1 LTPSATVAR
10 LLGFRTLRAGAALWL
25 PFVPVAAVLLAVA
38 AMPFVGLQELESALF
53 GVLGLVL
60 VPPAVLFAAGVRWRR
75 VAPVRSRSVVRV
87 VLLGLLLL
95 FFEVVWYRSFVDRPW
110 WAVPVMGDPYAVGI
124 GVAGI
129 GVAWIL
135 TLAFLAGCR
144 VSWRKT
150 LRWVLVLPVALLVQA
165 LAFLVLFFP
174 SSLQESA
181 IIAAFLAA
189 APAGLYLA
197 ARVAPRHRRHRRL
210 AILLLA
216 VLWLTWLSAVTVG
229 KDLPYWLGLACAL
242 AVLGGASLAWNHA
255 DALRRRTSAP
265 NASGGHRYKGTA
277 PFQDDPVDRRVF
289 FGRETESRSLLHL
302 VLAEPLVV
310 LFAKSGLGKSSLI
323 NAGLV
328 EPLRERNHLPMVVR
342 LSDRRKGPVGS
353 LLAGV
358 RQAADEAAVERVGG
372 EPADMVDLFSGA
384 EFWSP
389 NDELLH
395 PVLVV
400 DQFEELFTLHS
411 PDARGDFIR
420 QLAELMQGAR
430 QSRAGR
436 AETPRLKVVLALRE
450 DFLAHLEE
458 LAHDIPAILHHRF
471 RLGPLTRGAARAAIV
486 GPAALADPAMSFT
499 TDAFSFREEAVD
511 QMLNFLAR
519 QRHGEGTIS
528 SDHVEPVQLQL
539 VCQYLEEQVR
549 RHQAAGRSSV
559 VVTAADLGG
568 EAQMQQVLEGFYDR
582 TLGGIRGPLERWRVR
597 RLCEKRLISAAGRRL
612 TEDEEEICGRFRLSG
627 ERLRDLVDQ
636 RLLRAEPRL
645 GGTFY
650 ELAHDRLVSPIR
662 RSRARRRRRRTLL
675 AATALVLVAANTGL
689 WWAEEGRKGRER
701 DVLRALAAVV
711 PDPRDP
717 RALRQRL
724 QVEAGERL
732 SRLEEEIADR
742 RSSPE
747 VLGAVAF
754 TAERIARLYP
764 ETDLARRAELLQ
776 AQARLLLVAALGE
789 PARDL
794 LDGTRNPRQRIDAPG
809 MASFFVQEHVV
820 TERELRGFSGSERVV
835 ELDPFRPNE
844 ESSADVRW
852 AQALAYAAW
861 LGGSLPSGDQL
872 QAAEKE
878 IDVFLMEWCQEPSVQ
893 RDGDRWRRC
902 RPVGRDA
909 AAGLAFRVVWPA
921 PVPLSEPDLP
931 PVAR

>member
-1 LTPSATVAR
+1 LTPFAAVAR
-10 LLGFRTLRAGAALWL
+10 LPGFRSLRAGAALWL
-25 PFVPVAAVLLAVA
+25 PFVPVAAVLLAVSA
-38 AMPFVGLQELESALF
+38 IPFVGLQEVESEPFF
-53 GVLGLVL
+53 GVLGLVF
-60 VPPAVLFAAGVRWRR
+60 VPPAVLLAACVRWRR
-75 VAPVRSRSVVRV
+75 VAPVPGRSVVLA

-110 WAVPVMGDPYAVGI
+110 WTEVTGCLLFPVVGI
-124 GVAGI
+124 
-129 GVAWIL
+129 AWIL
-135 TLAFLAGCR
+135 VLAFLAGCR

-150 LRWVLVLPVALLVQA
+150 LRWVLVLPVALVVQMTFIVA
-165 LAFLVLFFP
+165 SSFASLFFGGFG
-174 SSLQESA
+174 
-181 IIAAFLAA
+181 AAL
-189 APAGLYLA
+189 GLYLA
-197 ARVAPRHRRHRRL
+197 ARVAPRDRRHRRI
-210 AILLLA
+210 AIGLLVA
-216 VLWLTWLSAVTVG
+216 LWLTGLLLLTTDELA
-229 KDLPYWLGLACAL
+229 YWKALALAL

-265 NASGGHRYKGTA
+265 TASGDHRYKGTA
-277 PFQDDPVDRRVF
+277 PFQDDPIDRRVF

-328 EPLRERNHLPMVVR
+328 EPLRERNYLPLVVR

-358 RQAADEAAVERVGG
+358 RQAAEEVAVERVGG

-400 DQFEELFTLHS
+400 DQFEELFTLHA

-430 QSRAGR
+430 QSRAVR

-471 RLGPLTRGAARAAIV
+471 RLGPLGREEARAAIV
-486 GPAALADPAMSFT
+486 GPAAFADPSVSFS

-511 QMLNFLAR
+511 QMFDFLTR
-519 QRHGEGTIS
+519 QRHGEGTIA

-539 VCQYLEEQVR
+539 VCQYLEERVR
-549 RHQAAGRSSV
+549 QDQAAGRTSV

-568 EAQMQQVLEGFYDR
+568 ETQMQQVLEGFYDR
-582 TLGGIRGPLERWRVR
+582 TLSSIRGPLERRRVR

-612 TEDEEEICGRFRLSG
+612 TEDEEEIRGRFKLSA

-662 RSRARRRRRRTLL
+662 RSRARRLRRRSLFAAGVVLLL
-675 AATALVLVAANTGL
+675 AVNGGL
-689 WWAEEGRKGRER
+689 WWAEEGRERSEWAALRELTEEIPDPQNPGAQARER
-701 DVLRALAAVV
+701 LEL
-711 PDPRDP
+711 
-717 RALRQRL
+717 
-724 QVEAGERL
+724 L
-732 SRLEEEIADR
+732 SAELDDHPSIET
-742 RSSPE
+742 
-747 VLGAVAF
+747 LGAVIF
-754 TAERIARLYP
+754 TAQEIARLHP
-764 ETDLARRAELLQ
+764 ELVQDANRVRRRAYERLVE
-776 AQARLLLVAALGE
+776 AQGQPPDEAEDAAL
-789 PARDL
+789 
-794 LDGTRNPRQRIDAPG
+794 NPRR
-809 MASFFVQEHVV
+809 HVDSPPLPPFAIQAHPV
-820 TERELRGFSGSERVV
+820 TRKELRRFNGSDHVPDLKR
-835 ELDPFRPNE
+835 
-844 ESSADVRW
+844 VRW
-852 AQALAYAAW
+852 DDGHWAHVTWYVAVAYAAW
-861 LGGSLPSGDQL
+861 VQGDLASWDQVRS
-872 QAAEKE
+872 AG
-878 IDVFLMEWCQEPSVQ
+878 DDWFGDDGFGEWC
-893 RDGDRWRRC
+893 RDHELVEGMNYDDRC
-902 RPVGRDA
+902 RPLLSHPDA
-909 AAGLAFRVVWPA
+909 TQVFRVVWPA
-921 PVPLSEPDLP
+921 PRDPETSADRGLTGE
-931 PVAR
+931 